1 MRSCCG
7 WSPGTARTTTRR
19 SGLSPRA
26 LLDCGSVSPTIRRVA
41 VFCASSPGVDP
52 GLSRATYDVGRGLA
66 DRGIG
71 LVYGGGGHGLMRE
84 VSQGALDGGGEVLGV
99 IPRSMIEREWGRDDL
114 TELHVVETMHERKAM
129 MADLAD
135 AFLCLP
141 GGLGTL
147 EEVIEVWSWRCIG
160 FNDDPVGF
168 LNLGGT
174 WTPLLEALGG
184 LAVAG
189 FIRRE
194 VLEDVVVA
202 DDLDAALAGLTAR
215 LGVTP
220 GAELG

>member
-1 MRSCCG
+1 MSRH
-7 WSPGTARTTTRR
+7 
-19 SGLSPRA
+19 L
-26 LLDCGSVSPTIRRVA
+26 RRVA

-52 GLSRATYDVGRGLA
+52 ALARLSYDVGRGLA

-84 VSQGALDGGGEVLGV
+84 VSQGALDAGGEVLGV

-147 EEVIEVWSWRCIG
+147 EEVIEVWSWRSIG

-168 LNLGGT
+168 LNLAGL
-174 WTPLLEALGG
+174 WTPFLDALGG
-184 LAVAG
+184 LVDAG
-189 FIRRE
+189 FIHRA

-202 DDLDAALAGLTAR
+202 EDLDTALAGLTAR

-220 GAELG
+220 GAKLEP